1 MYKATSSR
9 RAPGHSYDQKKLF
22 LNFLELLLDLKI
34 LRIAPRESGAS
45 VWSAVSACTLQIYFL
60 NVARSEYLLN
70 HASETPAAP

>member
-34 LRIAPRESGAS
+34 LKIALHVLAAS
-45 VWSAVSACTLQIYFL
+45 ASYLVLLYKFQKYFL
-60 NVARSEYLLN
+60 NVARSGYLLSR
-70 HASETPAAP
+70 AI